1 MERQMCEQEQSET
14 RLIAGDVLSAK
25 QVERLGGFWI
35 TTVEQL
41 VSQAAAEG
49 GAARLAEA
57 VEMDQG
63 TFAEFLA
70 ALKSKLPPEKVAE
83 LEAPAPTDKGMGA
96 LRPPECP

>member
-1 MERQMCEQEQSET
+1 MCEHEQSET
-14 RLIAGDVLSAK
+14 RLIAGDVLSAE

-57 VEMDQG
+57 IETDQAA
-63 TFAEFLA
+63 FAELLA
-70 ALKSKLPPEKVAE
+70 AMKGRLSPEKVAQ
-83 LEAPAPTDKGMGA
+83 LEAPVPTDKGTGA
-96 LRPPECP
+96 LRPPE